1 MAPSPPQE
9 HVYIGISHQIG
20 VNNGYEEPLGDDY
33 MGFLNV
39 GQDLPPSW
47 ALPMVDR
54 GQKTVPTRSGAAEI
68 IFPDMSHAPCP
79 AVGIQTATQDAPTG
93 QSFCMFLRPVLN
105 EKN

>member
-1 MAPSPPQE
+1 MN
-9 HVYIGISHQIG
+9 H
-20 VNNGYEEPLGDDY
+20 GYEEPLLVRNGDDY
-33 MGFLNV
+33 IGFLNV

-68 IFPDMSHAPCP
+68 FFPDMSHAPCP

-93 QSFCMFLRPVLN
+93 QSFCMFLRSVLKEEN
-105 EKN
+105 V